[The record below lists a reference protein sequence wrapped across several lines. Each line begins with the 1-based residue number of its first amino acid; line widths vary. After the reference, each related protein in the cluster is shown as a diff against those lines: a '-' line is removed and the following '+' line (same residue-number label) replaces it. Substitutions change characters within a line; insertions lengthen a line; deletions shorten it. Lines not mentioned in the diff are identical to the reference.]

1 MRFDRLD
8 LNLLVALDALVED
21 RSVSGAARRLHLSQ
35 PAVTGALK
43 RLREFFDDE
52 LLVQSGRRMLLT
64 PKAEELIAPVR
75 RALLQIRSEITHPMD
90 FDALTVQRHFVI
102 VASDYA
108 FSILVAQVMATA
120 ADIAPG
126 VTFEI
131 LRPDRLAIDRLERA
145 EVDVLITVTPF
156 VVSGH
161 PHLQLFEDEEVVIS
175 CPRAG
180 YGQIDEDAFF
190 AAGHVIAMFG
200 KDRHPSM
207 VDDYLFDY
215 PRQRRIEVRVPS
227 FTELPTAILGT
238 RRLAIMHRRLA
249 EHLATFYPLVIHP
262 APIQL
267 PRIQEVAQWH
277 RLRDKD
283 AGVRWLVQLLEATA
297 KELPK
302 IKEAGN
308 ARSLLPSDQ
317 NFRPARIP

>member
-35 PAVTGALK
+35 PAVTGALQ
-43 RLREFFDDE
+43 RLREFFGDE

-75 RALLQIRSEITHPMD
+75 RALLQIRSEITRPTG
-90 FDALTVQRHFVI
+90 FDPLTVQRHFVI

-108 FSILVAQVMATA
+108 FTIFVAQVIRTA
-120 ADIAPG
+120 AVLAPG

-131 LRPDRLAIDRLERA
+131 INPDRLAVDRLERA

-161 PHLQLFEDEEVVIS
+161 PQILLFDDEEVVIS
-175 CPRAG
+175 CPGAG
-180 YGQIDEDAFF
+180 YGHVDEDAYF

-200 KDRHPSM
+200 KDRHPS
-207 VDDYLFDY
+207 VIDDYLSGY

-227 FTELPTAILGT
+227 FVELPMAIAGT

-249 EHLATFYPLVIHP
+249 EHLSAFYPLVIHP

-297 KELPK
+297 NELPNR
-302 IKEAGN
+302 KETGPAP
-308 ARSLLPSDQ
+308 SPLPRD
-317 NFRPARIP
+317 